1 MISNFLETDIISLC
15 LHKVGNKIADE
26 GYKMS
31 SKVIE
36 IEKDLKDLLTHY
48 FVSSFKSQES
58 FNFHHESDLKY
69 NEVYDFVSGIFI
81 NPETLFEQSVNLA
94 KHLYEQSVHP
104 KIKGGEFYTVYFKDC
119 IIDGITTDAVGLFKS
134 ENKDTFLKVFPSGD
148 GFEIESEKGVN
159 INKLDKG
166 CLIFNVEKENGYVV
180 AVVDNTNKGSEAQYW
195 MDDFL
200 HVRPRKDEYYNTQ
213 NILSLCKNFVTKEL
227 SQQGDV
233 SKADQVDFLNKS
245 VQFFKEKES
254 FDMVEFVNEVIEK
267 PALIESF
274 NNYKKDFQK
283 DREIDLSDN
292 FVISESAVK
301 KQARSI
307 KSIIKLDKNFHI
319 YVHGHRELIEQGVD
333 EAGRKFYKIY
343 YSEES

>member
-1 MISNFLETDIISLC
+1 MDFSNSQLSDIAI
-15 LHKVGNKIADE
+15 HNIGNKINNE
-26 GYKMS
+26 SCKYS
-31 SKVIE
+31 SSETVANEELKKLLLYYFITPFKNNE
-36 IEKDLKDLLTHY
+36 YYTLFHETDLRL
-48 FVSSFKSQES
+48 
-58 FNFHHESDLKY
+58 
-69 NEVYDFVSGIFI
+69 NEVYTYVSEIFD
-81 NPETLFEQSVNLA
+81 NSESFFEQSVNFA

-134 ENKDTFLKVFPSGD
+134 ENKDTFLKVYPSGD

-166 CLIFNVEKENGYVV
+166 CLIFNIEIEKGYVV
-180 AVVDNTNKGSEAQYW
+180 AVVDNINKGTEARYW

-200 HVRPRKDEYYNTQ
+200 HVRQRKDEYYNTQ
-213 NILSLCKNFVTKEL
+213 NILTLCKNFVTKEL
-227 SQQGDV
+227 SQQFEV

-245 VQFFKEKES
+245 IQFFKEKES
-254 FDMVEFVNEVIEK
+254 FDMVEFVNEVIEQ
-267 PALIESF
+267 PDLIQCF
-274 NNYKKDFQK
+274 NNYKNDFQK

-333 EAGRKFYKIY
+333 EQGRKFYKIY